1 MFWHIARRVYQPE
14 TRHTS
19 EIFWGPGPWPI
30 INLATKTSNYRWG
43 PGRRGTRTMANKL
56 INDSVLNNNR
66 DRLPPFPTNSD
77 GPNRLVP
84 RSGGKAGRCLG
95 YLPKNVVRPR
105 ANFFSLTTHT
115 HSHIHTHTHDRHNT
129 AHTKSFYQQPKIFV
143 VIVIVVVVVVVRSKQ
158 FI

>member
-105 ANFFSLTTHT
+105 ANFFFAYHT
-115 HSHIHTHTHDRHNT
+115 HALSHTHTHTHTIDITRHT
-129 AHTKSFYQQPKIFV
+129 QKV
-143 VIVIVVVVVVVRSKQ
+143 
-158 FI
+158 FISNQKYLLLLL